1 MLKNSQGLGSILSFQ
16 VELAGLTNELRHVR
30 GLLRIE
36 NGTPPL
42 IHEDPLQILG
52 GESPILA
59 FHIHSR
65 GMPREIRLGVTLS
78 GLTK

>member
-16 VELAGLTNELRHVR
+16 VELAGLTNELRHIR

-36 NGTPPL
+36 IGTAPL
-42 IHEDPLQILG
+42 IPEGPLQIFG
-52 GESPILA
+52 GKSPILA

-65 GMPREIRLGVTLS
+65 GMPREVRLGVTPS